1 MNVYLEM
8 LLRMIGVFLSV
19 FFTVGWG
26 RKSAPSFDHYLIIL
40 SVLSAVAAAFFLLPG
55 AEPVY

>member
-26 RKSAPSFDHYLIIL
+26 RKSAPSFDHYFIIL
-40 SVLSAVAAAFFLLPG
+40 SVIAAVTAAFILLPG
-55 AEPVY
+55 PQPVY